1 MPALLHRNPQKPPL
15 KVTSHVSRD
24 LLQNAAYFSTLPKV
38 VAEYVTNAID
48 SAAPGQAIRCEV
60 TLSPTEVT
68 IADNGSGMSHAELS
82 NFFQM
87 HGENIQRR
95 RGRTVRGKF
104 GTGKSAAFGV
114 ANILQV
120 ETIKDGK
127 RNIVELHRKDVES
140 ARDGHPIPVREL
152 VVEAV
157 ANPARSG

>member
-1 MPALLHRNPQKPPL
+1 MPALLHRNRRSYLL

-48 SAAPGQAIRCEV
+48 SAAPGQAIRCKV

-95 RGRTVRGKF
+95 HS
-104 GTGKSAAFGV
+104 GTGAR
-114 ANILQV
+114 QV
-120 ETIKDGK
+120 W
-127 RNIVELHRKDVES
+127 HWQ
-140 ARDGHPIPVREL
+140 VRCLWCGE
-152 VVEAV
+152 
-157 ANPARSG
+157 